1 MHVQEADLRRLYY
14 AKHNED
20 IKWHF
25 INWEEKKKKKKI
37 RSRKSF
43 AQVQLTFGIN
53 VKANL
58 NVVCCNVVTWEWDHD
73 QR

>member
-25 INWEEKKKKKKI
+25 INWVDEKKKEKKI
-37 RSRKSF
+37 RSRMSF
-43 AQVQLTFGIN
+43 AQ
-53 VKANL
+53 
-58 NVVCCNVVTWEWDHD
+58 D
-73 QR
+73 Q